1 MNYIVDAQQMREI
14 DRRTIE
20 EIGIPALVLM
30 ERAAEAVAAQAEK
43 MAEETGGRQGTRI
56 LAVCGAGGNGGDAAA
71 AARILYLRGYSVELL
86 EAFREEGSGRA
97 CSETAA
103 KQLEIAE
110 NCGVPKCAGTG
121 KGIDFSSYHILL
133 DGIFGVGLSREI
145 TGKYHAL
152 IGKMNGSGAK
162 ILAVDIPSGID
173 GSTGRS
179 MGINVTADCTVT
191 FGERKL
197 GQLVYPGAGACGAL
211 ITADIGFPPFL
222 TEEAERASDCAYLT
236 YGREDIRRL
245 PERSPRSHKG
255 SCGRVLIFA
264 GSEEIT
270 GAAFLASA
278 AACRMG
284 SGLVKLVSVPGCIDT
299 VRRMLPEA
307 LMQKLPDA
315 QEALYSFWK
324 QQVEWADAV
333 LAGPGLGN
341 GERTRGALHAL
352 LNAVREGKKPLVL
365 DADALNLLARELGES
380 AEAGST
386 EAKEPG
392 ESAETDG
399 TEAIEPG
406 ESAETDGT
414 EAIEHGGSA
423 EMGSTEAKEP
433 GSSAETGGI
442 MGGTMQERL
451 ERLSCLLP
459 AGTVLTPHPK
469 ELSRLTGQPVSRI
482 CEHFVDTAK
491 QCIYNNRLIY
501 VLKDARTIVAGEGA
515 LYVNTSG
522 CDGMATGG
530 SGDVLAGMIAALL
543 TGMEPV
549 QAARLGVY
557 LHGLAGENAAEE
569 RGCRGMLAGDI
580 VEALRW

>member
-86 EAFREEGSGRA
+86 EAFREEGAGRV
-97 CSETAA
+97 CGETAA

-284 SGLVKLVSVPGCIDT
+284 SGLVKLVSAPGCIDT

-333 LAGPGLGN
+333 LAGPGLGT
-341 GERTRGALHAL
+341 GERTRSALHAL

-380 AEAGST
+380 AEAG
-386 EAKEPG
+386 
-392 ESAETDG
+392 G
-399 TEAIEPG
+399 TEAI
-406 ESAETDGT
+406 
-414 EAIEHGGSA
+414 
-423 EMGSTEAKEP
+423 EP

-442 MGGTMQERL
+442 GEGTMQGRL

-491 QCIYNNRLIY
+491 QCIYNSRLIY

-543 TGMEPV
+543 TGMKPV
-549 QAARLGVY
+549 QAARLGAY
-557 LHGLAGENAAEE
+557 LHGLAGEKAAEE